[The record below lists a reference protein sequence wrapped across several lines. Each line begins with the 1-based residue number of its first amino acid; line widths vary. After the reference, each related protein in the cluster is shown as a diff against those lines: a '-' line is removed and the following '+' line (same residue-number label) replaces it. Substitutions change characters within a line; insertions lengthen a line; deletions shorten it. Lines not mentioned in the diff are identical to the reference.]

1 MLTGA
6 AKDCAQFAPAG
17 MASDPYAW
25 PGRAIRRD
33 RSAHDGSPTM
43 ARPTIAAIR
52 EWLLTEAAEA
62 GIQRA
67 NSRRLA
73 QLAARNRRS

>member
-6 AKDCAQFAPAG
+6 AKDCAQFVPAG

-33 RSAHDGSPTM
+33 GSAHDGSAHDGSAHDRRDPGV
-43 ARPTIAAIR
+43 AAD
-52 EWLLTEAAEA
+52 
-62 GIQRA
+62 
-67 NSRRLA
+67 
-73 QLAARNRRS
+73 